1 MEIPKNVKLIE
12 TPTSTIWF
20 DETGICCSIS
30 KKHPPQSLE
39 ESKKSV
45 EEFKKLTNGKKVCML
60 LDITNSSPSSK
71 EIRDYAAEEMPK
83 LVIAIAMISRSP
95 LGRMVAN
102 LFFGLKPPSYP
113 TKMFSNE
120 KEAKE
125 WLKQYL

>member
-1 MEIPKNVKLIE
+1 MEIPTNVDLIE
-12 TPTSTIWF
+12 TSTSTIWF

-39 ESKKSV
+39 ETKKSV
-45 EEFKKLTNGKKVCML
+45 ENFKKLINGKKVCML

-71 EIRDYAAEEMPK
+71 EVRDYIAEEMPK
-83 LVIAIAMISRSP
+83 LVIAIAMVSKSP
-95 LGRMVAN
+95 LGRMIGN
-102 LFFGLKPPSYP
+102 LFFGLKPPPYP
-113 TKMFSNE
+113 AKMFSYE